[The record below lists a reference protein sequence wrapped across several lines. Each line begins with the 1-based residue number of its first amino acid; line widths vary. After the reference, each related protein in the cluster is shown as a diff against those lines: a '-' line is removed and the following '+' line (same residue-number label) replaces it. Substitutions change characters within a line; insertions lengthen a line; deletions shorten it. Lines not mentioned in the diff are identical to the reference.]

1 MGTINKKLKD
11 ISPIAVEAEA
21 GNAGRVVYDLKTGV
35 LKLEK
40 ELVSLPGSKMPLNL
54 KLYYD
59 VTHGGWRLNYEQY
72 LTQKSQIAEWESGT
86 DKPDVMYTDGKM
98 EDRYFYAANQVVH
111 ESSLSDADASDYGY
125 FENETCLNIKQTST
139 GWELEDLSGN
149 VMSFDGNG
157 KLCSVENVYGHTS
170 SVTTGTITDGEGN
183 VCTFERS
190 NGGMTVEIRG
200 YNKRFEL
207 LPVTVSGSS
216 GWYML
221 AEYKAEWDGT
231 GAVLQKSCTDRS
243 FYRLQNNSL
252 ACVYDGFTSVEATYL
267 NNKPSVLEKK
277 EYRDYG
283 ASVSGEIWTLSLA
296 NGETTEKYTDFTHTA
311 DNRYSYK
318 DKKGIKTEYG
328 LVRYDSNHPDLLK
341 YASITVDGL
350 CKAPDRTVTSNYLV
364 ESYVP
369 NLGTVTDFTTISVED
384 EIERMN
390 INYDT
395 SAITNK
401 NGLSIALFNLLSSQ
415 ELLNMFLGMK
425 KGTRIISVY
434 MNAYC
439 YDEGAMPLKFRG
451 YELKNLAPVVCTDFQ
466 DEDGN
471 SRYKTYTVYQ
481 VDFFGITPYALKE
494 TTQLVKG
501 NKRYVSYKYY
511 NSKFELVKEKGYD
524 GVEKQYTY
532 DADGLMT
539 GERAGSDTAY
549 VKTDYAFEQKTEA
562 GEKVYEEK
570 STFYVD
576 GQERSA
582 RNIYDGKKELK
593 YTEDAKGNKTTPV
606 FANDL
611 LTSIK
616 VNGTEKTSYE
626 YENNRLT
633 KLTHN
638 GTRFRFGYG
647 RGYLGSIGY
656 ETINTPNNNKIEFN
670 TLTRSAT
677 DDEKTVQY
685 DTDVNGYVERYTY
698 DKNGRL
704 LSKKEKKAGTSSYA
718 SVIENTYLEAEDGG
732 LKPSVLEEIVD
743 NKAGLKYTYTYD
755 ENRKHATKVTVT
767 NTAGGAQKY
776 VKNISYDGYD
786 RVTTENYGS
795 AIYSRTVSYP
805 DSNDS
810 PQERLERVKH
820 TVNGIS
826 ASNTTY
832 EYDGLNRVTK
842 EKVGKSS
849 SSSSLVFENRY
860 EYYAGKSGT
869 NETTGLVR
877 KEEYYL
883 KNITAPQGSIEYE
896 YDANGNVTEIK
907 NVLDTGKNVSYEY
920 DSLNRLTKETNL
932 AIGSE
937 WRYTY
942 DNGGNITKKE
952 EYNPATGALR
962 SSRNYGYGDTYWKD
976 QLTSW
981 GSYGT
986 SYFAYDSSGNPTKY
1000 KGKTLT
1006 WEGKRLTK
1014 YSASSTSNME
1024 LSYDGSGM
1032 LIGYIQSDTYTDWAG
1047 AQYTNVYSREM
1058 TRDGDRILAEKVTSI
1073 DGALLT
1079 NEVKNVKYMY
1089 DAKGASG
1096 MIVDGTKYY
1105 FRKNIFGDVTEIYD
1119 KNGVKKAEYAYDA
1132 WGTCHL
1138 MLDTDGV
1145 GSLNPFRYRGYYM
1158 VSCIGLYYLT
1168 TRFYDYTTGRF
1179 LNADVPSV
1187 GMESGFNI
1195 PEGCNLY
1202 SYCLNNPISYVDPTG
1217 HFAISLLVGAVVAFG
1232 IGVGMSVV
1240 GQGLQYGWDN
1250 ISIWQALIDGALAA
1264 GSVLLAASGI
1274 PLWGSM
1280 LAGGASGFGQYAVSC
1295 ILHGEDMTWSG
1306 ALIATGLGVISGYL
1320 SKAGARNMK
1329 VIADKLDGRA
1339 DQGVRALITTAQRY
1353 GANSKQM
1360 VSVNRLYR
1368 KAINTAINSIVTKNF
1383 TKSVITI
1390 WATTASSG
1398 LISLGLNRLLD
1409 FLQ

>member
-11 ISPIAVEAEA
+11 ISPIAVETEA

-86 DKPDVMYTDGKM
+86 DKPDVIYTDGKM

-170 SVTTGTITDGEGN
+170 SVTSGTITDGEGN

-451 YELKNLAPVVCTDFQ
+451 YELKNLAPVVCTDFR

-539 GERAGSDTAY
+539 GERTGGDTAY

-582 RNIYDGKKELK
+582 RNVYDGKKELK

-638 GTRFRFGYG
+638 GTKFRFGYG
-647 RGYLGSIGY
+647 LGYLGSIGY
-656 ETINTPNNNKIEFN
+656 ETLNSLYNKRIESN
-670 TLTRSAT
+670 TLTLSST

-755 ENRKHATKVTVT
+755 KNRKHATKVTVT

-786 RVTTENYGS
+786 RTIKEDYGAS
-795 AIYSRTVSYP
+795 AIGTEVNYP
-805 DSNDS
+805 DGNNS
-810 PQERLERVKH
+810 PEERVETLKH
-820 TVNGIS
+820 IMNGTLD
-826 ASNTTY
+826 TTSY
-832 EYDGLNRVTK
+832 TYDGLNRLTEK
-842 EKVGKSS
+842 EMEASVGIRIYRQK
-849 SSSSLVFENRY
+849 
-860 EYYAGKSGT
+860 YAYLTGKSGT
-869 NETTGLVR
+869 NETTGLV
-877 KEEYYL
+877 KSEELHEGFSTSADEKY
-883 KNITAPQGSIEYE
+883 EYT

-907 NVLDTGKNVSYEY
+907 NVFDTGKNISYEY

-942 DNGGNITKKE
+942 DNGGNITRKE
-952 EYNPATGALR
+952 EYNPSTGALV
-962 SSRNYGYGDTYWKD
+962 SSRDYGYGHSYWKD

-986 SYFAYDSSGNPTKY
+986 SSFAYDDSGNPTKY
-1000 KGKTLT
+1000 KGKTLE
-1006 WEGKRLTK
+1006 WEGKRLAK
-1014 YSASSTSNME
+1014 YNESDNCYVK
-1024 LSYDGSGM
+1024 LNYDGNG
-1032 LIGYIQSDTYTDWAG
+1032 LLAGYFYSNTYSIWGG
-1047 AQYTNVYSREM
+1047 ATFTTTMTREI
-1058 TRDGDRILAEKVTSI
+1058 TRDGDRILSEKVTEYNPE
-1073 DGALLT
+1073 T
-1079 NEVKNVKYMY
+1079 NSTTVKNIMY
-1089 DAKGASG
+1089 AYDEKGVSG
-1096 MIVDGTKYY
+1096 MTVGGKKYY
-1105 FRKNIFGDVTEIYD
+1105 FVRNIFGDVTAIY
-1119 KNGVKKAEYAYDA
+1119 NTSRVKCAEYAYDA
-1132 WGTCHL
+1132 WGT
-1138 MLDTDGV
+1138 MYITLDTEGV
-1145 GSLNPFRYRGYYM
+1145 GSLNPFRYRGYYF
-1158 VSCIGLYYLT
+1158 VSRIGLYYLT
-1168 TRFYDYTTGRF
+1168 TRFYDYMTGRF
-1179 LNADVPSV
+1179 LNADVPSICFDD
-1187 GMESGFNI
+1187 GLTL

-1202 SYCLNNPISYVDPTG
+1202 SYCLNNPVMYKQRPVSSGGINANIGLFGTTSTDYLSTISPSSGSSNIINSNLANASFRNGLFFGKGSVTG
-1217 HFAISLLVGAVVAFG
+1217 LYASGHARTQISLKNRKFVLGAFGKFSLLNVTGQIGIGNDGFSISLVGIGDIATVSGMAGLLINPAKNTYFAGIEAKAAVFTARGGVQFEIFDTQVEIGGSVSALSAGFQFG
-1232 IGVGMSVV
+1232 IGIKDGEFYFKS
-1240 GQGLQYGWDN
+1240 GF
-1250 ISIWQALIDGALAA
+1250 ALI
-1264 GSVLLAASGI
+1264 
-1274 PLWGSM
+1274 
-1280 LAGGASGFGQYAVSC
+1280 FGY
-1295 ILHGEDMTWSG
+1295 
-1306 ALIATGLGVISGYL
+1306 
-1320 SKAGARNMK
+1320 
-1329 VIADKLDGRA
+1329 
-1339 DQGVRALITTAQRY
+1339 
-1353 GANSKQM
+1353 
-1360 VSVNRLYR
+1360 
-1368 KAINTAINSIVTKNF
+1368 
-1383 TKSVITI
+1383 
-1390 WATTASSG
+1390 
-1398 LISLGLNRLLD
+1398 D
-1409 FLQ
+1409 FYIRIKFA

>member
-11 ISPIAVEAEA
+11 ISPIAVETEA

-311 DNRYSYK
+311 DNRYSFK

-401 NGLSIALFNLLSSQ
+401 NGLTIAMFNLLSSQ

-434 MNAYC
+434 MNAFC
-439 YDEGAMPLKFRG
+439 YDDGATPLKFRG
-451 YELKNLAPVVCTDFQ
+451 YELKNLAPVVCTDFR

-471 SRYKTYTVYQ
+471 SRYKTFTVYQ

-539 GERAGSDTAY
+539 GERTGGDTAY

-582 RNIYDGKKELK
+582 RNVYDGKKELK

-606 FANDL
+606 FTNDL
-611 LTSIK
+611 LASIK

-656 ETINTPNNNKIEFN
+656 ETLNSLYNKRIEFN

-677 DDEKTVQY
+677 DDEKAVQY
-685 DTDVNGYVERYTY
+685 DTDANGYVERYTY

-704 LSKKEKKAGTSSYA
+704 LGKKEKKAGTSSYA

-755 ENRKHATKVTVT
+755 KNRKHATKVTVT

-786 RVTTENYGS
+786 RTIKEDYGAS
-795 AIYSRTVSYP
+795 AIGTEVNYP
-805 DSNDS
+805 DGNNS
-810 PQERLERVKH
+810 PEERVETLKH
-820 TVNGIS
+820 IMNGTLD
-826 ASNTTY
+826 TTSY
-832 EYDGLNRVTK
+832 TYDGLNRLTEK
-842 EKVGKSS
+842 EMEASVGIRIYRQK
-849 SSSSLVFENRY
+849 
-860 EYYAGKSGT
+860 YAYLTGKSGT
-869 NETTGLVR
+869 NETTGLV
-877 KEEYYL
+877 KSEELHEGFSTSADEKY
-883 KNITAPQGSIEYE
+883 EYT

-907 NVLDTGKNVSYEY
+907 NVFDTGKNISYEY

-1032 LIGYIQSDTYTDWAG
+1032 LIGYTQSDTYTDWAG

-1058 TRDGDRILAEKVTSI
+1058 TRDGDRILTEKVTSI

-1079 NEVKNVKYMY
+1079 NDVKNVKYMY

-1105 FRKNIFGDVTEIYD
+1105 FRKNIFGDVVEIYNESGA
-1119 KNGVKKAEYAYDA
+1119 KCAEYTYDA
-1132 WGTCHL
+1132 WGTCYL
-1138 MLDTDGV
+1138 MLDTEGV
-1145 GSLNPFRYRGYYM
+1145 GSLNPFRYRGYYF
-1158 VSCIGLYYLT
+1158 VSRIGLYYLT
-1168 TRFYDYTTGRF
+1168 TRFYDYMTGRF
-1179 LNADVPSV
+1179 INADVPSICFDD
-1187 GMESGFNI
+1187 GLTL

-1202 SYCLNNPISYVDPTG
+1202 SYCRNNPISYVDPTG
-1217 HFAISLLVGAVVAFG
+1217 HFAISTLVVIIMTTVGVIVGGVYAYDKAYNDGARDWELFGWTLLGAVIGGFIGFG
-1232 IGVGMSVV
+1232 IGRFLGSIASNLGNMSSLVGTLESV
-1240 GQGLQYGWDN
+1240 
-1250 ISIWQALIDGALAA
+1250 
-1264 GSVLLAASGI
+1264 GI
-1274 PLWGSM
+1274 
-1280 LAGGASGFGQYAVSC
+1280 AVSPTS
-1295 ILHGEDMTWSG
+1295 LGQV
-1306 ALIATGLGVISGYL
+1306 AGVIGSFIL
-1320 SKAGARNMK
+1320 FSQNANRFKPKDSRSNK
-1329 VIADKLDGRA
+1329 SQNKEFQRIADEFDLNEKQRRRIHDKISKKGYSKDEILEIIRKLFPW
-1339 DQGVRALITTAQRY
+1339 LF
-1353 GANSKQM
+1353 K
-1360 VSVNRLYR
+1360 
-1368 KAINTAINSIVTKNF
+1368 
-1383 TKSVITI
+1383 
-1390 WATTASSG
+1390 
-1398 LISLGLNRLLD
+1398 
-1409 FLQ
+1409 

>member
-1 MGTINKKLKD
+1 MQ
-11 ISPIAVEAEA
+11 
-21 GNAGRVVYDLKTGV
+21 
-35 LKLEK
+35 
-40 ELVSLPGSKMPLNL
+40 
-54 KLYYD
+54 YY
-59 VTHGGWRLNYEQY
+59 
-72 LTQKSQIAEWESGT
+72 
-86 DKPDVMYTDGKM
+86 
-98 EDRYFYAANQVVH
+98 
-111 ESSLSDADASDYGY
+111 
-125 FENETCLNIKQTST
+125 
-139 GWELEDLSGN
+139 
-149 VMSFDGNG
+149 
-157 KLCSVENVYGHTS
+157 
-170 SVTTGTITDGEGN
+170 
-183 VCTFERS
+183 
-190 NGGMTVEIRG
+190 
-200 YNKRFEL
+200 
-207 LPVTVSGSS
+207 
-216 GWYML
+216 
-221 AEYKAEWDGT
+221 
-231 GAVLQKSCTDRS
+231 
-243 FYRLQNNSL
+243 
-252 ACVYDGFTSVEATYL
+252 
-267 NNKPSVLEKK
+267 
-277 EYRDYG
+277 
-283 ASVSGEIWTLSLA
+283 
-296 NGETTEKYTDFTHTA
+296 
-311 DNRYSYK
+311 
-318 DKKGIKTEYG
+318 
-328 LVRYDSNHPDLLK
+328 
-341 YASITVDGL
+341 
-350 CKAPDRTVTSNYLV
+350 
-364 ESYVP
+364 
-369 NLGTVTDFTTISVED
+369 
-384 EIERMN
+384 
-390 INYDT
+390 
-395 SAITNK
+395 AI
-401 NGLSIALFNLLSSQ
+401 
-415 ELLNMFLGMK
+415 
-425 KGTRIISVY
+425 
-434 MNAYC
+434 
-439 YDEGAMPLKFRG
+439 
-451 YELKNLAPVVCTDFQ
+451 
-466 DEDGN
+466 
-471 SRYKTYTVYQ
+471 
-481 VDFFGITPYALKE
+481 
-494 TTQLVKG
+494 
-501 NKRYVSYKYY
+501 
-511 NSKFELVKEKGYD
+511 
-524 GVEKQYTY
+524 
-532 DADGLMT
+532 
-539 GERAGSDTAY
+539 
-549 VKTDYAFEQKTEA
+549 
-562 GEKVYEEK
+562 
-570 STFYVD
+570 
-576 GQERSA
+576 
-582 RNIYDGKKELK
+582 
-593 YTEDAKGNKTTPV
+593 
-606 FANDL
+606 
-611 LTSIK
+611 
-616 VNGTEKTSYE
+616 
-626 YENNRLT
+626 
-633 KLTHN
+633 
-638 GTRFRFGYG
+638 
-647 RGYLGSIGY
+647 
-656 ETINTPNNNKIEFN
+656 
-670 TLTRSAT
+670 
-677 DDEKTVQY
+677 
-685 DTDVNGYVERYTY
+685 
-698 DKNGRL
+698 
-704 LSKKEKKAGTSSYA
+704 
-718 SVIENTYLEAEDGG
+718 
-732 LKPSVLEEIVD
+732 D

-907 NVLDTGKNVSYEY
+907 NVFDTGKNVSYEY

-1058 TRDGDRILAEKVTSI
+1058 TRDGDRILSEKVTNI
-1073 DGALLT
+1073 DGTLLT
-1079 NEVKNVKYMY
+1079 NEVKNIKYCY
-1089 DAKGASG
+1089 DADGICG
-1096 MIVDGTKYY
+1096 MFVDGNQY
-1105 FRKNIFGDVTEIYD
+1105 FFRRNIFGDVTEIYD

-1132 WGTCHL
+1132 WGTCYL
-1138 MLDTDGV
+1138 MLDTEGV
-1145 GSLNPFRYRGYYM
+1145 GSLNPFRYRGYYF
-1158 VSCIGLYYLT
+1158 VSRIGLYYLT

-1179 LNADVPSV
+1179 INADVPSV

>member
-384 EIERMN
+384 EITRLDLD
-390 INYDT
+390 YDT

-539 GERAGSDTAY
+539 GERTGGDTAY

-582 RNIYDGKKELK
+582 RNVYDGKKELK

-638 GTRFRFGYG
+638 GTKFRFGYG
-647 RGYLGSIGY
+647 LGYLGSIGY
-656 ETINTPNNNKIEFN
+656 ETLNSLYNKRIESN
-670 TLTRSAT
+670 TLTLSST

-704 LSKKEKKAGTSSYA
+704 LGKKEKKAGTSSYA

-755 ENRKHATKVTVT
+755 KNRKHATKVTVT

-786 RVTTENYGS
+786 RTIKEDYGAS
-795 AIYSRTVSYP
+795 AIGTEVNYP
-805 DSNDS
+805 DGNNS
-810 PQERLERVKH
+810 PEERVETLKH
-820 TVNGIS
+820 IMNGTLD
-826 ASNTTY
+826 TTSY
-832 EYDGLNRVTK
+832 TYDGLNRLTQK
-842 EKVGKSS
+842 EMEASVGIRIYRQ
-849 SSSSLVFENRY
+849 RY
-860 EYYAGKSGT
+860 AYHTGKSGT
-869 NETTGLVR
+869 NETTGLV
-877 KEEYYL
+877 KSEELYEGFSTSADEKY
-883 KNITAPQGSIEYE
+883 EYT

-907 NVLDTGKNVSYEY
+907 NVFDTGKNISYEY

-932 AIGSE
+932 AIGNE

-962 SSRNYGYGDTYWKD
+962 SSWNYGYGDSYWKD

-1047 AQYTNVYSREM
+1047 AQYTNVYNREM
-1058 TRDGDRILAEKVTSI
+1058 TRDGDRILTEKVTSI

-1079 NEVKNVKYMY
+1079 NDVKNVKYMY

-1105 FRKNIFGDVTEIYD
+1105 FRKNIFGDVVEIYNESGA
-1119 KNGVKKAEYAYDA
+1119 KCAEYTYDA
-1132 WGTCHL
+1132 WGTCYL
-1138 MLDTDGV
+1138 MLDTEGV
-1145 GSLNPFRYRGYYM
+1145 GSLNPFRYRGYYF
-1158 VSCIGLYYLT
+1158 VSRIGLYYLT

-1179 LNADVPSV
+1179 INADVPSICFDD
-1187 GMESGFNI
+1187 GLTL

-1202 SYCLNNPISYVDPTG
+1202 SYCRNNPISYVDPTG
-1217 HFAISLLVGAVVAFG
+1217 HFAISTLVVIIMTTVGVIVGGVYAYDKAYNDGARDWELFGWTLLGAVIGGFIGFG
-1232 IGVGMSVV
+1232 IGRFLGSIASNLGNMSSLVGTLESV
-1240 GQGLQYGWDN
+1240 
-1250 ISIWQALIDGALAA
+1250 
-1264 GSVLLAASGI
+1264 GI
-1274 PLWGSM
+1274 
-1280 LAGGASGFGQYAVSC
+1280 AVSPTS
-1295 ILHGEDMTWSG
+1295 LGQV
-1306 ALIATGLGVISGYL
+1306 AGVIGSFIL
-1320 SKAGARNMK
+1320 FSQNANRFKPKDSRSNK
-1329 VIADKLDGRA
+1329 SQNKEFQRIADEFDLNEKQRRRIHDKISKKGYSKDEILEIIRKLFPW
-1339 DQGVRALITTAQRY
+1339 LF
-1353 GANSKQM
+1353 K
-1360 VSVNRLYR
+1360 
-1368 KAINTAINSIVTKNF
+1368 
-1383 TKSVITI
+1383 
-1390 WATTASSG
+1390 
-1398 LISLGLNRLLD
+1398 
-1409 FLQ
+1409 

>member
-1 MGTINKKLKD
+1 MINQL
-11 ISPIAVEAEA
+11 
-21 GNAGRVVYDLKTGV
+21 
-35 LKLEK
+35 
-40 ELVSLPGSKMPLNL
+40 LV
-54 KLYYD
+54 
-59 VTHGGWRLNYEQY
+59 
-72 LTQKSQIAEWESGT
+72 
-86 DKPDVMYTDGKM
+86 
-98 EDRYFYAANQVVH
+98 
-111 ESSLSDADASDYGY
+111 
-125 FENETCLNIKQTST
+125 CL
-139 GWELEDLSGN
+139 
-149 VMSFDGNG
+149 
-157 KLCSVENVYGHTS
+157 
-170 SVTTGTITDGEGN
+170 
-183 VCTFERS
+183 
-190 NGGMTVEIRG
+190 
-200 YNKRFEL
+200 
-207 LPVTVSGSS
+207 
-216 GWYML
+216 
-221 AEYKAEWDGT
+221 
-231 GAVLQKSCTDRS
+231 
-243 FYRLQNNSL
+243 
-252 ACVYDGFTSVEATYL
+252 
-267 NNKPSVLEKK
+267 
-277 EYRDYG
+277 
-283 ASVSGEIWTLSLA
+283 
-296 NGETTEKYTDFTHTA
+296 
-311 DNRYSYK
+311 
-318 DKKGIKTEYG
+318 
-328 LVRYDSNHPDLLK
+328 
-341 YASITVDGL
+341 
-350 CKAPDRTVTSNYLV
+350 
-364 ESYVP
+364 
-369 NLGTVTDFTTISVED
+369 
-384 EIERMN
+384 
-390 INYDT
+390 
-395 SAITNK
+395 
-401 NGLSIALFNLLSSQ
+401 
-415 ELLNMFLGMK
+415 
-425 KGTRIISVY
+425 
-434 MNAYC
+434 
-439 YDEGAMPLKFRG
+439 
-451 YELKNLAPVVCTDFQ
+451 
-466 DEDGN
+466 
-471 SRYKTYTVYQ
+471 
-481 VDFFGITPYALKE
+481 
-494 TTQLVKG
+494 
-501 NKRYVSYKYY
+501 
-511 NSKFELVKEKGYD
+511 
-524 GVEKQYTY
+524 
-532 DADGLMT
+532 
-539 GERAGSDTAY
+539 
-549 VKTDYAFEQKTEA
+549 
-562 GEKVYEEK
+562 
-570 STFYVD
+570 
-576 GQERSA
+576 
-582 RNIYDGKKELK
+582 
-593 YTEDAKGNKTTPV
+593 
-606 FANDL
+606 
-611 LTSIK
+611 
-616 VNGTEKTSYE
+616 
-626 YENNRLT
+626 
-633 KLTHN
+633 
-638 GTRFRFGYG
+638 
-647 RGYLGSIGY
+647 
-656 ETINTPNNNKIEFN
+656 
-670 TLTRSAT
+670 
-677 DDEKTVQY
+677 VQY
-685 DTDVNGYVERYTY
+685 
-698 DKNGRL
+698 
-704 LSKKEKKAGTSSYA
+704 YA
-718 SVIENTYLEAEDGG
+718 I
-732 LKPSVLEEIVD
+732 D

-810 PQERLERVKH
+810 PQERFERVKH

-832 EYDGLNRVTK
+832 EYDGLNRLTK

-907 NVLDTGKNVSYEY
+907 NLLDTGKNVSYEY

-1058 TRDGDRILAEKVTSI
+1058 TRDGDRILTEKVTSI

-1079 NEVKNVKYMY
+1079 NDVKNVKYMY

-1105 FRKNIFGDVTEIYD
+1105 FRKNIFGDVVEIYNESGA
-1119 KNGVKKAEYAYDA
+1119 KCAEYTYDA
-1132 WGTCHL
+1132 WGTCYL
-1138 MLDTDGV
+1138 MLDTEGV
-1145 GSLNPFRYRGYYM
+1145 GSLNPFRYRGYYF
-1158 VSCIGLYYLT
+1158 VSRIGLYYLT

-1179 LNADVPSV
+1179 INADVPSICFDD
-1187 GMESGFNI
+1187 GLTL

-1202 SYCLNNPISYVDPTG
+1202 SYCRNNPISYVDPTG